1 MLKNE
6 RITIMKQWQQ
16 LFSTRILSRGKK
28 YYSQARV
35 LNTKINSQGDFSTD
49 VEGSHLY
56 HVTGNYHDEQATK
69 LTCTCPYAAD
79 GNYCKHMAAALY
91 RVEPEAKRNERRNT
105 PMQTLAEFLGK
116 DYDQPELIINPIDLV
131 GKQKFPQKFVK
142 TLRQTLDQLQ
152 MRDQQLEDYHNPY
165 LQLEKG
171 QWQYSLHASI
181 GNAYLSTEVKFV
193 RDHLLGFNIGYTMT
207 NSTQER
213 AIAKLVTY
221 VSLAKYLLNHN
232 IGEAS
237 SNSAYQLLNYYRQSG
252 NNAQLTVIKA
262 FIDDH
267 GIFSDEP
274 PVLYFRVGVPDH
286 MYKFQNITSLV
297 NQIERG
303 EVVNLG
309 KYFNQV
315 INPAML
321 DKSSRIWLDFMRRLA
336 TIGELNETSYS
347 LGPGIK
353 NQLFIEG
360 EIADE
365 LDQAFQDGGELYSG
379 RLMMEREESQLEPKL
394 ILETNG
400 KSTDPQRSIRAYVPV
415 AQNLIRG
422 NNAYYKVN
430 FNRWQVFTMP
440 SMDLSPFLQKDN
452 EVEFGTSTM
461 AEFYYRVLPQ
471 LAKQIQVKVKGNK
484 DLKEFVPELSE
495 PLYLFDYHEGQL
507 YCRFGVKTG
516 EHEEFLSQMKPSK
529 LDDHFIQRMLDPVEK
544 YFTEYAPE
552 IRSFV
557 IPVEDADDLLTRGI
571 DELKKVGIV
580 KGTPAFKRLLNKPIT
595 HFSVSI
601 DTSYNLLDLKID
613 ADGLSIDEINQLLKQ
628 YQPKRNYYQVGTKKM
643 VNIKPAELE
652 ELRELVTKLGLPM
665 TELTSNRVKLPLY
678 RAMYLDSLLEQRQL
692 IDYRTNDDFKKLV
705 KQVEKK
711 SLPAKVPGILQATL
725 RPYQK
730 AGFRWLAMLA
740 KYGFGGLLADEMGL
754 GKTIQ
759 IISLILNNYHDGQSI
774 VITPAA
780 VIYNW
785 QNEFAKFAPSL
796 TLQVLDGSKA
806 ERRSL
811 FTSSRDKDVII
822 TSYDAFKRDID
833 FYQEQHFNN
842 EIIDE
847 AQYIKNPQTAAA
859 KAVKSVAADHR
870 FALTGTPIENQLSEL
885 WSIFDFLMPGF
896 LNNYSQF
903 RKNYESPIIKRQD
916 RKAEDELKKLIQPF
930 ILRRLKKD
938 VLKELPGKTEHLVYT
953 PMIGQQAKLY
963 QARATRLVKHLQS
976 QDDEEFKN
984 NRFEMLAEITRL
996 RQLCCSPKLLNADY
1010 RGRSGKVD
1018 QTMELIRDEIAAGH
1032 KILLF
1037 SQFTSALAILR
1048 QQIEK
1053 EQISDFVIEGKTKK
1067 SDRQALV
1074 KEFNTY
1080 DGPAI
1085 FLISLKA
1092 GGTGLNLTSADV
1104 VIHFDPWWNI
1114 AAENQATDRAHR
1126 IGQQHNV
1133 SIYKMIAKDTIEER
1147 IIAMQKQKSELANA
1161 ILSGDEIGSTALDRE
1176 TLLKLLG

>member
-1 MLKNE
+1 
-6 RITIMKQWQQ
+6 MKQWQR
-16 LFSTRILSRGKK
+16 LFSSRILIRGRK

-35 LNTKINSQGDFSTD
+35 RNTKLDSHGDFSTD
-49 VEGSHLY
+49 VIGTHIY
-56 HVTGNYHDEQATK
+56 HVTGNYREEQATK

-116 DYDQPELIINPIDLV
+116 DYDQPELIINPIDLM
-131 GKQKFPQKFVK
+131 GKQKFPQKFVQ
-142 TLRQTLDQLQ
+142 TLHQALDQLQ
-152 MRDQQLEDYHNPY
+152 ISDQQLEDYHNPY

-181 GNAYLSTEVKFV
+181 LNAYFSTEVKFD

-452 EVEFGTSTM
+452 EVEFGISTM

-557 IPVEDADDLLTRGI
+557 IPVEDADDLLTWGI

-595 HFSVSI
+595 HFSVNI

-711 SLPAKVPGILQATL
+711 SSPVKVPGMLQATL

-847 AQYIKNPQTAAA
+847 AQYIKNPQTAAS

-903 RKNYESPIIKRQD
+903 RKNYETPIIKHHD
-916 RKAEDELKKLIQPF
+916 RKAEDELKQLIQPF

-938 VLKELPGKTEHLVYT
+938 VLKELPDKTEHLVYT

-963 QARATRLVKHLQS
+963 QARATRLVKRLQS

-1067 SDRQALV
+1067 SDRQTFV

-1104 VIHFDPWWNI
+1104 VIHFDPWWNV

>member
-1 MLKNE
+1 
-6 RITIMKQWQQ
+6 MKQWQR
-16 LFSTRILSRGKK
+16 LFSSRILTRGRD

-35 LNTKINSQGDFSTD
+35 RNTKLDSHGDFSTD
-49 VEGSHLY
+49 VIGTHIY
-56 HVTGNYHDEQATK
+56 HVTGNYREEQATK

-116 DYDQPELIINPIDLV
+116 DYDQPELIINPIDLM
-131 GKQKFPQKFVK
+131 GKQKFPQKFVQ
-142 TLRQTLDQLQ
+142 TLHQALDQLQ
-152 MRDQQLEDYHNPY
+152 ISDQQLEDYHNPY

-181 GNAYLSTEVKFV
+181 LNAYFSTEVKFD

-452 EVEFGTSTM
+452 EVEFGISTM

-557 IPVEDADDLLTRGI
+557 IPVEDADDLLTWGI

-595 HFSVSI
+595 HFSVNI

-711 SLPAKVPGILQATL
+711 SSPVKVPGMLQATL

-938 VLKELPGKTEHLVYT
+938 VLKELPDKTEHLVYT

-963 QARATRLVKHLQS
+963 QARATRLVKRLQS

-1067 SDRQALV
+1067 SDRQAFV

>member
-1 MLKNE
+1 
-6 RITIMKQWQQ
+6 MKQWQR
-16 LFSTRILSRGKK
+16 LFSSRILTRGRD

-35 LNTKINSQGDFSTD
+35 RNTKLDSHGDFSTD
-49 VEGSHLY
+49 VIGTHIY
-56 HVTGNYHDEQATK
+56 HVTGNYREEQATK

-116 DYDQPELIINPIDLV
+116 DYDQPELIINPIDLM
-131 GKQKFPQKFVK
+131 GKQKFPQKFVQ
-142 TLRQTLDQLQ
+142 TLHQALDQLQ
-152 MRDQQLEDYHNPY
+152 ISDQQLEDYHNPY

-181 GNAYLSTEVKFV
+181 LNAYFSTEVKFD

-452 EVEFGTSTM
+452 EVEFGISTM

-557 IPVEDADDLLTRGI
+557 IPVEDADDLLTWGI

-595 HFSVSI
+595 HFSVNI

-711 SLPAKVPGILQATL
+711 SSPVKVPGMLQATL

-938 VLKELPGKTEHLVYT
+938 VLKELPDKTEHLVYT

-1067 SDRQALV
+1067 SDRQAFV

-1104 VIHFDPWWNI
+1104 VIHFDPWWNV

>member
-1 MLKNE
+1 
-6 RITIMKQWQQ
+6 MKQWQR
-16 LFSTRILSRGKK
+16 LFSSRILTRGRD

-35 LNTKINSQGDFSTD
+35 RNTKLDSHGDFSTD
-49 VEGSHLY
+49 VIGTHIY
-56 HVTGNYHDEQATK
+56 HVTGNYREEQATK

-105 PMQTLAEFLGK
+105 PMQKLAEFLGK

-252 NNAQLTVIKA
+252 NNAQSTVIKA

-422 NNAYYKVN
+422 NNAYYKVS

-557 IPVEDADDLLTRGI
+557 IPVEDADDLLTWGI

-595 HFSVSI
+595 HFSVNI

-628 YQPKRNYYQVGTKKM
+628 YQPKQNYYQVGTKKM

-711 SLPAKVPGILQATL
+711 SSPVKVPGMLQATL

-822 TSYDAFKRDID
+822 TSYGAFKRDVD
-833 FYQEQHFNN
+833 FYQDYHFNN

-847 AQYIKNPQTAAA
+847 AQYIKNPQTAAS

-903 RKNYESPIIKRQD
+903 RKNYETPIIKHHD
-916 RKAEDELKKLIQPF
+916 RKAEDELKQLIQPF

-938 VLKELPGKTEHLVYT
+938 VLKELPDKTEHLVYT

-963 QARATRLVKHLQS
+963 QARATRLVKRLQS

-1037 SQFTSALAILR
+1037 SQFTSALVILR

-1067 SDRQALV
+1067 SDRQAFV

-1104 VIHFDPWWNI
+1104 VIHFDPWWNV

>member
-1 MLKNE
+1 
-6 RITIMKQWQQ
+6 MKQWQR
-16 LFSTRILSRGKK
+16 LFSSRILTRGRD

-35 LNTKINSQGDFSTD
+35 RNTKLDSHGDFSTD
-49 VEGSHLY
+49 VIGTHIY
-56 HVTGNYHDEQATK
+56 HVTGNYREEQATK

-116 DYDQPELIINPIDLV
+116 DYDQPELIINPIDLM
-131 GKQKFPQKFVK
+131 GKQKFPQKFVQ
-142 TLRQTLDQLQ
+142 TLHQALDQLQ
-152 MRDQQLEDYHNPY
+152 ISDQQLEDYHNPY

-181 GNAYLSTEVKFV
+181 LNAYFSTEVKFD

-452 EVEFGTSTM
+452 EVEFGISTM

-557 IPVEDADDLLTRGI
+557 IPVEDADDLLTWGI

-595 HFSVSI
+595 HFSVNI

-711 SLPAKVPGILQATL
+711 SSPVKVPGMLQATL

-938 VLKELPGKTEHLVYT
+938 VLKELPDKTEHLVYT

-963 QARATRLVKHLQS
+963 LARATRLVKRLQS

-1104 VIHFDPWWNI
+1104 VIHFDPWWNV

>member
-1 MLKNE
+1 
-6 RITIMKQWQQ
+6 MKQWQR
-16 LFSTRILSRGKK
+16 LFSSRILTRGRD

-35 LNTKINSQGDFSTD
+35 RNTKLDSHGDFSTD
-49 VEGSHLY
+49 VIGTHIY
-56 HVTGNYHDEQATK
+56 HVTGNYREEQATK

-116 DYDQPELIINPIDLV
+116 DYDQPELIINPIDLM
-131 GKQKFPQKFVK
+131 GKQKFPQKFVQ
-142 TLRQTLDQLQ
+142 TLHQALDQLQ
-152 MRDQQLEDYHNPY
+152 ISDQQLEDYHNPY

-181 GNAYLSTEVKFV
+181 LNAYFSTEVKFD

-452 EVEFGTSTM
+452 EVEFGISTM

-557 IPVEDADDLLTRGI
+557 IPVEDADDLLTWGI

-595 HFSVSI
+595 HFSVNI

-628 YQPKRNYYQVGTKKM
+628 YQPKQNYYQVGTKKM

-711 SLPAKVPGILQATL
+711 SSPVKVPGMLQATL

-903 RKNYESPIIKRQD
+903 RKNYETPIIKHHD
-916 RKAEDELKKLIQPF
+916 RKAEDELKQLIQPF

-938 VLKELPGKTEHLVYT
+938 VLKELPDKTEHLVYT

-963 QARATRLVKHLQS
+963 QARATRLVKRLQS

-1067 SDRQALV
+1067 SDRQAFV

-1104 VIHFDPWWNI
+1104 VIHFDPWWNV

>member
-1 MLKNE
+1 
-6 RITIMKQWQQ
+6 MKQWQR
-16 LFSTRILSRGKK
+16 LFSSRILTRGRD

-35 LNTKINSQGDFSTD
+35 RNTKLDSHGDFSTD
-49 VEGSHLY
+49 VIGTHIY
-56 HVTGNYHDEQATK
+56 HVTGNYREEQATK

-79 GNYCKHMAAALY
+79 GNYCKHMVAALY

-116 DYDQPELIINPIDLV
+116 DYDQPELIINPIDLM
-131 GKQKFPQKFVK
+131 GKQKFPQKFVQ
-142 TLRQTLDQLQ
+142 TLHQALDQLQ
-152 MRDQQLEDYHNPY
+152 ISDQQLEDYHNPY

-181 GNAYLSTEVKFV
+181 LNAYFSTEVKFD

-452 EVEFGTSTM
+452 EVEFGISTM

-557 IPVEDADDLLTRGI
+557 IPVEDADDLLTWGI

-595 HFSVSI
+595 HFSVNI

-711 SLPAKVPGILQATL
+711 SSPVKVPGMLQATL

-938 VLKELPGKTEHLVYT
+938 VLKELPDKTEHLVYT

-1067 SDRQALV
+1067 SDRQAFV

>member
-1 MLKNE
+1 
-6 RITIMKQWQQ
+6 MKQWQR
-16 LFSTRILSRGKK
+16 LFSSRILTRGRD

-35 LNTKINSQGDFSTD
+35 RNTKLDSHGDFSTD
-49 VEGSHLY
+49 VIGTHIY
-56 HVTGNYHDEQATK
+56 HVTGNYREEQATK

-116 DYDQPELIINPIDLV
+116 DYDQPELIINPIDLM
-131 GKQKFPQKFVK
+131 GKQKFPQKFVQ
-142 TLRQTLDQLQ
+142 TLHQALDQLQ
-152 MRDQQLEDYHNPY
+152 ISDQQLEDYHNPY

-181 GNAYLSTEVKFV
+181 LNAYFSTEVKFD

-252 NNAQLTVIKA
+252 NNSQLTVIKA

-452 EVEFGTSTM
+452 EVEFGISTM

-557 IPVEDADDLLTRGI
+557 IPVEDADDLLTWGI

-595 HFSVSI
+595 HFSVNI

-711 SLPAKVPGILQATL
+711 SSPVKVPGMLQATL

-796 TLQVLDGSKA
+796 ALQVLDGSKA

-822 TSYDAFKRDID
+822 TSYDAFKRDVD
-833 FYQEQHFNN
+833 FYQDYHFNN

-847 AQYIKNPQTAAA
+847 AQYIKNPQTAAS

-938 VLKELPGKTEHLVYT
+938 VLKELPDKTEHLVYT

-1067 SDRQALV
+1067 SDRQAFV

-1104 VIHFDPWWNI
+1104 VIHFDPWWNV
-1114 AAENQATDRAHR
+1114 AAENQAADRAHR

>member
-1 MLKNE
+1 
-6 RITIMKQWQQ
+6 MKQWQQ

-28 YYSQARV
+28 YYSEARV
-35 LNTKINSQGDFSTD
+35 LNTKINSQGDFSAD

-116 DYDQPELIINPIDLV
+116 DYDQPELIINPIDLM
-131 GKQKFPQKFVK
+131 GKQKFPQKFVQ
-142 TLRQTLDQLQ
+142 TLHQALDQLQ
-152 MRDQQLEDYHNPY
+152 ISDQQLEDYHNPY

-181 GNAYLSTEVKFV
+181 LNAYFSTEVKFD

-430 FNRWQVFTMP
+430 FDRWQVFTMP

-452 EVEFGTSTM
+452 EVEFGISTM

-544 YFTEYAPE
+544 YFMEYAPE

-557 IPVEDADDLLTRGI
+557 IPVEDADDLLTWGI

-595 HFSVSI
+595 HFSVNI

-711 SLPAKVPGILQATL
+711 SSPVKVPGMLQATL

-938 VLKELPGKTEHLVYT
+938 VLKELPDKTEHLVYT

-1010 RGRSGKVD
+1010 RGHSGKVD

-1048 QQIEK
+1048 QRIEK

-1067 SDRQALV
+1067 SDRQAFV

-1104 VIHFDPWWNI
+1104 VIHFDPWWNV

>member
-1 MLKNE
+1 
-6 RITIMKQWQQ
+6 MKQWQR
-16 LFSTRILSRGKK
+16 LFSSRILTRGRD

-35 LNTKINSQGDFSTD
+35 RNTKLDSHGDFSTD
-49 VEGSHLY
+49 VIGTHIY
-56 HVTGNYHDEQATK
+56 HVTGNYREEQATK

-116 DYDQPELIINPIDLV
+116 DYDQPELIINPIDLM
-131 GKQKFPQKFVK
+131 GKQKFPQKFVQ
-142 TLRQTLDQLQ
+142 TLHQALDQLQ
-152 MRDQQLEDYHNPY
+152 ISDQQLEDYHNPY

-181 GNAYLSTEVKFV
+181 LNAYFSTEVKFD

-452 EVEFGTSTM
+452 EVEFGISTM

-557 IPVEDADDLLTRGI
+557 IPVEDADDLLTWGI

-580 KGTPAFKRLLNKPIT
+580 KGTSAFKRLLNKPIT
-595 HFSVSI
+595 HFSVNI

-692 IDYRTNDDFKKLV
+692 INYRTNDDFKKLV

-711 SLPAKVPGILQATL
+711 SSPVKVPGMLQATL

-938 VLKELPGKTEHLVYT
+938 VLKELPDKTEHLVYT

-1067 SDRQALV
+1067 SDRQAFV

-1104 VIHFDPWWNI
+1104 VIHFDPWWNV

>member
-1 MLKNE
+1 
-6 RITIMKQWQQ
+6 MKQWQR
-16 LFSTRILSRGKK
+16 LFSSRILTRGRD

-35 LNTKINSQGDFSTD
+35 RNTKLDSHGDFSTD
-49 VEGSHLY
+49 VIGTHIY
-56 HVTGNYHDEQATK
+56 HVTGNYHEEQATK

-116 DYDQPELIINPIDLV
+116 DYDQPELIINPIDLM
-131 GKQKFPQKFVK
+131 GKQKFPQKFVQ
-142 TLRQTLDQLQ
+142 TLHQALDQLQ
-152 MRDQQLEDYHNPY
+152 ISDQQLEDYHNPY

-181 GNAYLSTEVKFV
+181 LNAYFSTEVKFD

-452 EVEFGTSTM
+452 EVEFGISTM

-557 IPVEDADDLLTRGI
+557 IPVEDADDLLTWGI

-595 HFSVSI
+595 HFSVNI

-711 SLPAKVPGILQATL
+711 SSPVKVPGMLQATL

-847 AQYIKNPQTAAA
+847 AQYIKNPQTAAS

-903 RKNYESPIIKRQD
+903 RKNYETPIIKHHD
-916 RKAEDELKKLIQPF
+916 RKAEDELKQLIQPF

-938 VLKELPGKTEHLVYT
+938 VLKELPDKTEHLVYT

-963 QARATRLVKHLQS
+963 QARATRLVKRLQS

-1053 EQISDFVIEGKTKK
+1053 EQISDFLIEGKTKK
-1067 SDRQALV
+1067 SDRQAFV

-1104 VIHFDPWWNI
+1104 VIHFDPWWNV

>member
-1 MLKNE
+1 
-6 RITIMKQWQQ
+6 MKQWQR
-16 LFSTRILSRGKK
+16 LFSSRILTRGRD

-35 LNTKINSQGDFSTD
+35 RNTKLDSHGDFSTD
-49 VEGSHLY
+49 VIGTHIY
-56 HVTGNYHDEQATK
+56 HVTGNYREEQATK

-116 DYDQPELIINPIDLV
+116 DYDQPELIINPIDLM
-131 GKQKFPQKFVK
+131 GKQKFPQKFVQ
-142 TLRQTLDQLQ
+142 TLHQALDQLQ
-152 MRDQQLEDYHNPY
+152 ISDQQLEDYHNPY

-181 GNAYLSTEVKFV
+181 LNAYFSTEVKFD

-452 EVEFGTSTM
+452 EVEFGISTM

-557 IPVEDADDLLTRGI
+557 IPVEDADDLLTWGI

-595 HFSVSI
+595 HFSVNI

-711 SLPAKVPGILQATL
+711 SSPVKVPGMLQATL

-938 VLKELPGKTEHLVYT
+938 VLKELPDKTEHLVYT

-963 QARATRLVKHLQS
+963 LARATRLVKRLQS

-1067 SDRQALV
+1067 SDRQAFV

-1104 VIHFDPWWNI
+1104 VIHFDPWWNV

>member
-1 MLKNE
+1 
-6 RITIMKQWQQ
+6 MKQWQR
-16 LFSTRILSRGKK
+16 LFSSRILTRGRD

-35 LNTKINSQGDFSTD
+35 RNTKLDSHGDFSTD
-49 VEGSHLY
+49 VIGTHIY
-56 HVTGNYHDEQATK
+56 HVTGNYREEQATK

-116 DYDQPELIINPIDLV
+116 DYDQPELIINPIDLM
-131 GKQKFPQKFVK
+131 GKQKFPQKFVQ
-142 TLRQTLDQLQ
+142 TLHQALDQLQ
-152 MRDQQLEDYHNPY
+152 ISDQQLEDYHNPY

-181 GNAYLSTEVKFV
+181 LNAYFSTEVKFD

-452 EVEFGTSTM
+452 EVEFGISTM

-557 IPVEDADDLLTRGI
+557 IPVEDADDLLTWGI

-595 HFSVSI
+595 HFSVNI

-711 SLPAKVPGILQATL
+711 SSPVKVPGMLQATL

-903 RKNYESPIIKRQD
+903 RKNYETPIIKHHD
-916 RKAEDELKKLIQPF
+916 RKAEDELKQLIQPF

-938 VLKELPGKTEHLVYT
+938 VLKKLPDKTEHLVYT

-963 QARATRLVKHLQS
+963 QARATRLVKRLQS

-1067 SDRQALV
+1067 SDRQAFV

-1104 VIHFDPWWNI
+1104 VIHFDPWWNV

>member
-1 MLKNE
+1 
-6 RITIMKQWQQ
+6 MKQWQR
-16 LFSTRILSRGKK
+16 LFSSRILTRGRD

-35 LNTKINSQGDFSTD
+35 RNTKLDSHGDFSTD
-49 VEGSHLY
+49 VIGTHIY
-56 HVTGNYHDEQATK
+56 HVTGNYREEQATK

-116 DYDQPELIINPIDLV
+116 DYDQPELIINPIDLM
-131 GKQKFPQKFVK
+131 GKQKFPQKFVQ
-142 TLRQTLDQLQ
+142 TLHQALDQLQ
-152 MRDQQLEDYHNPY
+152 ISDQQLEDYHNPY

-181 GNAYLSTEVKFV
+181 LNAYFSTEVKFD

-452 EVEFGTSTM
+452 EVEFGISTM

-557 IPVEDADDLLTRGI
+557 IPVEDADDLLTWGI

-595 HFSVSI
+595 HFSVNI

-711 SLPAKVPGILQATL
+711 SSPVKVPGMLQATL

-938 VLKELPGKTEHLVYT
+938 VLKELPDKTEHLVYT

-1067 SDRQALV
+1067 SDRQAFV

>member
-1 MLKNE
+1 
-6 RITIMKQWQQ
+6 MKQWQR
-16 LFSTRILSRGKK
+16 LFSSRILTRGRD

-35 LNTKINSQGDFSTD
+35 RNTKLDSHGDFSTD
-49 VEGSHLY
+49 VIGTHIY
-56 HVTGNYHDEQATK
+56 HVTGNYREEQATK

-116 DYDQPELIINPIDLV
+116 DYDQPELIINPIDLM
-131 GKQKFPQKFVK
+131 GKQKFPQKFVQ
-142 TLRQTLDQLQ
+142 TLHQALDQLQ
-152 MRDQQLEDYHNPY
+152 ISDQQLEDYHNPY

-181 GNAYLSTEVKFV
+181 LNAYFSTEVKFD

-452 EVEFGTSTM
+452 EVEFGISTM

-557 IPVEDADDLLTRGI
+557 IPVEDADDLLTWGI

-595 HFSVSI
+595 HFSVNI

-711 SLPAKVPGILQATL
+711 SSPVKVPGMLQATL

-903 RKNYESPIIKRQD
+903 RKNYETPIIKHHD
-916 RKAEDELKKLIQPF
+916 RKAEDELKQLIQPF

-938 VLKELPGKTEHLVYT
+938 VLKELPDKTEHLVYT

-963 QARATRLVKHLQS
+963 QARATRLVKRLQS

-1067 SDRQALV
+1067 SDRQAFV

>member
-1 MLKNE
+1 
-6 RITIMKQWQQ
+6 MKQWQR
-16 LFSTRILSRGKK
+16 LFSSRILTRGRD

-35 LNTKINSQGDFSTD
+35 RNTKLDSHGDFSTD
-49 VEGSHLY
+49 VIGTHIY
-56 HVTGNYHDEQATK
+56 HVTGNYHEEQATK

-116 DYDQPELIINPIDLV
+116 DYDQPELIINPIDLM
-131 GKQKFPQKFVK
+131 GKQKFPQKFVQ
-142 TLRQTLDQLQ
+142 TLHQALDQLQ
-152 MRDQQLEDYHNPY
+152 ISDQQLEDYHNPY

-181 GNAYLSTEVKFV
+181 LNAYFSTEVKFD

-360 EIADE
+360 EIVDE

-557 IPVEDADDLLTRGI
+557 IPVEDADDLLTWGI

-595 HFSVSI
+595 HFSVNI

-711 SLPAKVPGILQATL
+711 SSPVKVPGMLQATL

-870 FALTGTPIENQLSEL
+870 FALTGTPIENRLSEL

-903 RKNYESPIIKRQD
+903 RKNYETPIIKHHD
-916 RKAEDELKKLIQPF
+916 RKAEDELKQLIQPF

-938 VLKELPGKTEHLVYT
+938 VLKELPDKTEHLVYT

-963 QARATRLVKHLQS
+963 QARATRLVKRLQS

-1067 SDRQALV
+1067 SDRQAFV

-1104 VIHFDPWWNI
+1104 VIHFDPWWNV

>member
-1 MLKNE
+1 
-6 RITIMKQWQQ
+6 MKQWQR
-16 LFSTRILSRGKK
+16 LFSSRILTRGRD

-35 LNTKINSQGDFSTD
+35 RNTKLDSHGDFSTD
-49 VEGSHLY
+49 VIGTHIY
-56 HVTGNYHDEQATK
+56 HVTGNYREEQATK

-116 DYDQPELIINPIDLV
+116 DYDQPELIINPIDLM
-131 GKQKFPQKFVK
+131 GKQKFPQKFVQ
-142 TLRQTLDQLQ
+142 TLHQALDQLQ
-152 MRDQQLEDYHNPY
+152 ISDQQLEDYHNPY

-181 GNAYLSTEVKFV
+181 LNAYFSTEVKFD

-452 EVEFGTSTM
+452 EVEFGISTM

-557 IPVEDADDLLTRGI
+557 IPVEDADDLLTWGI

-595 HFSVSI
+595 HFSVNI

-711 SLPAKVPGILQATL
+711 SSPVKVPGMLQATL

-903 RKNYESPIIKRQD
+903 RKNYETPIIKHHD
-916 RKAEDELKKLIQPF
+916 RKAEDELKQLIQPF

-938 VLKELPGKTEHLVYT
+938 VLKELPDKTEHLVYT

-963 QARATRLVKHLQS
+963 QARATRLVKRLQS

-1067 SDRQALV
+1067 SDRQAFV

-1104 VIHFDPWWNI
+1104 VIHFDPWWNV

>member
-1 MLKNE
+1 
-6 RITIMKQWQQ
+6 MKQWQR
-16 LFSTRILSRGKK
+16 LFSSRILTRGRD

-35 LNTKINSQGDFSTD
+35 RNTKLDSHGDFSTD
-49 VEGSHLY
+49 VIGTHIY
-56 HVTGNYHDEQATK
+56 HVTGNYREEQATK

-116 DYDQPELIINPIDLV
+116 DYDQPELIINPIDLM
-131 GKQKFPQKFVK
+131 GKQKFPQKFVQ
-142 TLRQTLDQLQ
+142 TLHQALDQLQ
-152 MRDQQLEDYHNPY
+152 ISDQQLEDYHNPY

-181 GNAYLSTEVKFV
+181 LNAYFSTEVKFD

-452 EVEFGTSTM
+452 EVEFGISTM

-557 IPVEDADDLLTRGI
+557 IPVEDADDLLTWGI

-595 HFSVSI
+595 HFSVNI

-628 YQPKRNYYQVGTKKM
+628 YQPKQNYYQVGTKKM

-711 SLPAKVPGILQATL
+711 SSPVKVPGMLQATL

-903 RKNYESPIIKRQD
+903 RKNYETPIIKHHD
-916 RKAEDELKKLIQPF
+916 RKAEDELKQLIQPF

-938 VLKELPGKTEHLVYT
+938 VLKELPDKTEHLVYT

-963 QARATRLVKHLQS
+963 LARATRLVKCLQS

-1067 SDRQALV
+1067 SDRQAFV

-1104 VIHFDPWWNI
+1104 VIHFDPWWNV

>member
-1 MLKNE
+1 
-6 RITIMKQWQQ
+6 MKQWQR
-16 LFSTRILSRGKK
+16 LFSSRILTRGRD

-35 LNTKINSQGDFSTD
+35 RNTKLDSHGDFSTD
-49 VEGSHLY
+49 VIGTHIY
-56 HVTGNYHDEQATK
+56 HVTGNYREEQATK

-79 GNYCKHMAAALY
+79 GNYCKHMVAALY

-116 DYDQPELIINPIDLV
+116 DYDQPELIINPIDLM
-131 GKQKFPQKFVK
+131 GKQKFPQKFVQ
-142 TLRQTLDQLQ
+142 TLHQALDQLQ
-152 MRDQQLEDYHNPY
+152 ISDQQLEDYHNPY

-181 GNAYLSTEVKFV
+181 LNAYFSTEVKFD

-452 EVEFGTSTM
+452 EVEFGISTM

-557 IPVEDADDLLTRGI
+557 IPVEDADDLLTWGI

-595 HFSVSI
+595 HFSVNI

-711 SLPAKVPGILQATL
+711 SSPVKVPGMLQATL

-938 VLKELPGKTEHLVYT
+938 VLKELPDKTEYLVYT

-1067 SDRQALV
+1067 SDRQAFV

>member
-1 MLKNE
+1 
-6 RITIMKQWQQ
+6 MKQWQR
-16 LFSTRILSRGKK
+16 LFSSRILTRGRD

-35 LNTKINSQGDFSTD
+35 RNTKLDSHGDFSTD
-49 VEGSHLY
+49 VIGTHIY
-56 HVTGNYHDEQATK
+56 HVTGNYREEQATK

-116 DYDQPELIINPIDLV
+116 DYDQPELIINPIDLM
-131 GKQKFPQKFVK
+131 GKQKFPQKFVQ
-142 TLRQTLDQLQ
+142 TLHQALDQLQ
-152 MRDQQLEDYHNPY
+152 ISDQQLEDYHNPY

-181 GNAYLSTEVKFV
+181 LNAYFSTEVKFD

-379 RLMMEREESQLEPKL
+379 RLMMERKESQLEPKL

-452 EVEFGTSTM
+452 EVEFGISTM

-516 EHEEFLSQMKPSK
+516 EREEFLSQMKPSK

-557 IPVEDADDLLTRGI
+557 IPVEDADDLLTWGI

-580 KGTPAFKRLLNKPIT
+580 KGTPAFKPLLNKPIT
-595 HFSVSI
+595 HFSVNI

-711 SLPAKVPGILQATL
+711 SSPVKVPGMLQATL

-822 TSYDAFKRDID
+822 TSYGAFKRDVD
-833 FYQEQHFNN
+833 LYQDYHFNN

-847 AQYIKNPQTAAA
+847 AQYIKNPQTAAS

-903 RKNYESPIIKRQD
+903 RKNYETPIIKHHD
-916 RKAEDELKKLIQPF
+916 RKAEDELKQLIQPF

-938 VLKELPGKTEHLVYT
+938 VLKELPDKTEHLVYT

-1067 SDRQALV
+1067 SDRQAFV

-1104 VIHFDPWWNI
+1104 VIHFDPWWNV

>member
-1 MLKNE
+1 
-6 RITIMKQWQQ
+6 MKQWQR
-16 LFSTRILSRGKK
+16 LFSSRILTRGRD

-35 LNTKINSQGDFSTD
+35 RNTKLDSHGDFSTD
-49 VEGSHLY
+49 VIGTHIY
-56 HVTGNYHDEQATK
+56 HVTGNYREEQATK

-91 RVEPEAKRNERRNT
+91 RVEPEVKRNERRNT

-116 DYDQPELIINPIDLV
+116 DYDQPELIINPIDLM
-131 GKQKFPQKFVK
+131 GKQKFPQKFVQ
-142 TLRQTLDQLQ
+142 TLHQALDQLQ
-152 MRDQQLEDYHNPY
+152 ISDQQLEDYHNPY

-181 GNAYLSTEVKFV
+181 LNAYFSTEVKFD

-452 EVEFGTSTM
+452 EVEFGISTM

-516 EHEEFLSQMKPSK
+516 EREEFLSQMKPSK

-557 IPVEDADDLLTRGI
+557 IPVEDADDLLTWGI

-595 HFSVSI
+595 HFSVNI

-711 SLPAKVPGILQATL
+711 SSPVKVPGMLQATL

-938 VLKELPGKTEHLVYT
+938 VLKELPDKTEHLVYT

-1067 SDRQALV
+1067 SDRQAFV

-1104 VIHFDPWWNI
+1104 VIHFDPWWNV

>member
-1 MLKNE
+1 
-6 RITIMKQWQQ
+6 MKQWQR
-16 LFSTRILSRGKK
+16 LFSSRILTRGRD

-35 LNTKINSQGDFSTD
+35 RNTKLDSHGDFSTD
-49 VEGSHLY
+49 VIGTHIY
-56 HVTGNYHDEQATK
+56 HVTGNYREEQATK

-79 GNYCKHMAAALY
+79 GNYCKHMVAALY

-116 DYDQPELIINPIDLV
+116 DYDQPELIINPIDLM
-131 GKQKFPQKFVK
+131 GKQKFPQKFVQ
-142 TLRQTLDQLQ
+142 TLHQALDQLQ
-152 MRDQQLEDYHNPY
+152 ISDQQLEDYHNPY

-181 GNAYLSTEVKFV
+181 LNAYFSTEVKFD

-452 EVEFGTSTM
+452 EVEFGISTM

-557 IPVEDADDLLTRGI
+557 IPVEDADDLLTWGI

-595 HFSVSI
+595 HFSVNI

-711 SLPAKVPGILQATL
+711 SSPVKVPGMLQATL

-938 VLKELPGKTEHLVYT
+938 VLKELPDKTEHLVYT

-963 QARATRLVKHLQS
+963 QARATRLVKRLQS

-1067 SDRQALV
+1067 SDRQAFV

>member
-1 MLKNE
+1 
-6 RITIMKQWQQ
+6 MKQWQR
-16 LFSTRILSRGKK
+16 LFSSRILTRGRD

-35 LNTKINSQGDFSTD
+35 RNTKLDSHGDFSTD
-49 VEGSHLY
+49 VIGTHIY
-56 HVTGNYHDEQATK
+56 HVTGNYHEEQATK

-91 RVEPEAKRNERRNT
+91 RVEPEAKSNERRNT

-116 DYDQPELIINPIDLV
+116 DYDQPELIINPIDLM
-131 GKQKFPQKFVK
+131 GKQKFPQKFVQ
-142 TLRQTLDQLQ
+142 TLHQALDQLQ
-152 MRDQQLEDYHNPY
+152 ISDQQLEDYHNPY

-181 GNAYLSTEVKFV
+181 LNAYFSTEVKFD

-557 IPVEDADDLLTRGI
+557 IPVEDADDLLTWGI

-595 HFSVSI
+595 HFSVNI

-711 SLPAKVPGILQATL
+711 SSPVKVPGMLQATL

-847 AQYIKNPQTAAA
+847 AQYIKNPQTAAS

-870 FALTGTPIENQLSEL
+870 FALTGTPIENRLSEL

-903 RKNYESPIIKRQD
+903 RKNYETPIIKHHD
-916 RKAEDELKKLIQPF
+916 RKAEDELKQLIQPF

-938 VLKELPGKTEHLVYT
+938 VLKELPDKTEHLVYT

-963 QARATRLVKHLQS
+963 QARATRLVKRLQS

-1067 SDRQALV
+1067 SDRQAFV

-1104 VIHFDPWWNI
+1104 VIHFDPWWNV

>member
-1 MLKNE
+1 
-6 RITIMKQWQQ
+6 MKQWQR
-16 LFSTRILSRGKK
+16 LFSSRILTRGRD

-35 LNTKINSQGDFSTD
+35 RNTKLDSHGDFSTD
-49 VEGSHLY
+49 VIGTHIY
-56 HVTGNYHDEQATK
+56 HVTGNYREEQATK

-79 GNYCKHMAAALY
+79 GNYCKHMVAALY

-116 DYDQPELIINPIDLV
+116 DYDQPELIINPIDLM
-131 GKQKFPQKFVK
+131 GKQKFPQKFVQ
-142 TLRQTLDQLQ
+142 TLHQALDQLQ
-152 MRDQQLEDYHNPY
+152 ISDQQLEDYHNPY

-181 GNAYLSTEVKFV
+181 LNAYFSTEVKFD

-452 EVEFGTSTM
+452 EVEFGISTM

-557 IPVEDADDLLTRGI
+557 IPVEDADDLLTWGI

-595 HFSVSI
+595 HFSVNI

-711 SLPAKVPGILQATL
+711 SSPVKVPGMLQATL

-903 RKNYESPIIKRQD
+903 RKNYETPIIKHHD

-938 VLKELPGKTEHLVYT
+938 VLKELPDKTEHLVYT

-963 QARATRLVKHLQS
+963 QARATRLVKRLQS

-1067 SDRQALV
+1067 SDRQAFV

>member
-1 MLKNE
+1 
-6 RITIMKQWQQ
+6 MKQWQR
-16 LFSTRILSRGKK
+16 LFSSRILTRGRD

-35 LNTKINSQGDFSTD
+35 RNTKLDSHGDFSTD
-49 VEGSHLY
+49 VIGTHIY
-56 HVTGNYHDEQATK
+56 HVTGNYREEQATK

-116 DYDQPELIINPIDLV
+116 DYDQPELIINPIDLM
-131 GKQKFPQKFVK
+131 GKQKFPQKFVQ
-142 TLRQTLDQLQ
+142 TLHQALDQLQ
-152 MRDQQLEDYHNPY
+152 ISDQQLEDYHNPY

-181 GNAYLSTEVKFV
+181 LNAYFSTEVKFD

-274 PVLYFRVGVPDH
+274 PVLYFRVGVSDH

-452 EVEFGTSTM
+452 EVEFGISTM

-557 IPVEDADDLLTRGI
+557 IPVEDADDLLTWGI

-595 HFSVSI
+595 HFSVNI

-711 SLPAKVPGILQATL
+711 SSPVKVPGMLQATL

-847 AQYIKNPQTAAA
+847 AQYIKNPQTAAS

-870 FALTGTPIENQLSEL
+870 FALTGTPIENRLSEL

-903 RKNYESPIIKRQD
+903 RKNYETPIIKHHD
-916 RKAEDELKKLIQPF
+916 RKAEDELKQLIQPF

-938 VLKELPGKTEHLVYT
+938 VLKELPDKTEHLVYT

-963 QARATRLVKHLQS
+963 QARATRLVKRLQS

-1067 SDRQALV
+1067 SDRQAFV

-1104 VIHFDPWWNI
+1104 VIHFDPWWNV